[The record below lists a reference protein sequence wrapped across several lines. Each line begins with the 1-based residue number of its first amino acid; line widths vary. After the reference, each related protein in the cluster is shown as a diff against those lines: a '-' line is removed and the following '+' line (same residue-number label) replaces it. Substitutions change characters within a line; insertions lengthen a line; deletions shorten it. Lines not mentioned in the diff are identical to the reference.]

1 MSIDTTG
8 LKRPEDK
15 VAYNLRQMAQ
25 NNADCPSSGLFLQAA
40 GMIERLAAVTA
51 DNRTL
56 EAAFAAATAQGQ
68 RISRVLGTAHS
79 RIAKLERELA
89 AVNDNRYALAVLCQ
103 PSKVLVLPAAAEEVQ
118 SE

>member
-1 MSIDTTG
+1 MSRPCNALTDFLHLTEAPDWVWEDYKK
-8 LKRPEDK
+8 LK
-15 VAYNLRQMAQ
+15 A
-25 NNADCPSSGLFLQAA
+25 
-40 GMIERLAAVTA
+40 RLAAV
-51 DNRTL
+51 

-103 PSKVLVLPAAAEEVQ
+103 PSKVLVLPAAAKEVQ